1 MSTNINHNKLTVQE
15 WHNLYESL
23 KTIKNPDVNV
33 LQQFLEAPYKK
44 FFPRNDLKQEERYHD
59 YMQALQLKLKTLTK
73 EPSPIE
79 KTMTRSQLYL
89 TDNPLWTNN
98 MRPKDIIEIIGTAQW
113 LKKYGTK
120 SQILNMFDGIID
132 FNGDVNYTKLNKLYQ

>member
-1 MSTNINHNKLTVQE
+1 MSININHKLTVQE

-23 KTIKNPDVNV
+23 KTIKNPDVEA

-44 FFPRNDLKQEERYHD
+44 FFPNNDPKQEERYHN

-73 EPSPIE
+73 ELSPIE

-89 TDNPLWTNN
+89 TDNPLWTSN
-98 MRPKDIIEIIGTAQW
+98 MRPKDIIEIIATVQW
-113 LKKYGTK
+113 LKRYGQKDDT
-120 SQILNMFDGIID
+120 SYIFDKIID
-132 FNGDVNYTKLNKLYQ
+132 FNGDVNYTKLNELYR